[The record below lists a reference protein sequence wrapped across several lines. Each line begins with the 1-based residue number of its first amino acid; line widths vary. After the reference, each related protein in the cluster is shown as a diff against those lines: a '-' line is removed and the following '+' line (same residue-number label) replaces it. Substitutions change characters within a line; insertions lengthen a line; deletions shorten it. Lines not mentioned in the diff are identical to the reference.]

1 MPLAMVSMKN
11 SYVAEIWHFWSAMQR
26 IRGQF
31 ISANVNLKKITF
43 LLHEYKTDGNS
54 DQECM
59 YSIHLFILK
68 DIYLL
73 FFPAEFQIFSSPC
86 ICKIEEGTTCQS
98 DISGDEQSQK
108 CLAVWILSFLVSCV
122 ASSSFSLQNYVVEIF
137 NGFMGRK

>member
-1 MPLAMVSMKN
+1 MLLRYGTFCQPCKEL
-11 SYVAEIWHFWSAMQR
+11 
-26 IRGQF
+26 G
-31 ISANVNLKKITF
+31 ANVSQQMLTWLKKITF

-54 DQECM
+54 DQEYM

-137 NGFMGRK
+137 NGFMGRKEMASIGKG